1 MFAKSFIDDMFDV
14 TKLFGLDAVLFMSND
29 DKTRIPVEANLQA
42 SILMQ
47 VEYKVKL
54 IHHDNVVGPQHKLI
68 HLSIEFMR

>member
-42 SILMQ
+42 SILME

-54 IHHDNVVGPQHKLI
+54 IDHDNVVGPQHKLI

>member
-14 TKLFGLDAVLFMSND
+14 TKLFGFDAVLFMSDD

-42 SILMQ
+42 SILMH

-54 IHHDNVVGPQHKLI
+54 IDHDNVIGPQHKLI

>member
-54 IHHDNVVGPQHKLI
+54 IDHDNVVGPQHKLI